1 VGEAYWGQAGPR
13 NNDWRPPCK
22 HPAECRL
29 QIRRLTF
36 IDEPLR
42 ALLVAFRPFSQF
54 FDGFRID
61 FLAFWLN
68 RPARTRFHTPFRLR
82 GLGVQRETSYQPLG
96 RSDEGR
102 MSSLI
107 SEETVAF
114 VSGVAA
120 EARRVETPC
129 GNGHMVWHLWG
140 DGPPLAL
147 LHGGYGSWTHWI
159 RNVIPLSR
167 AFSVAAPDLPGLG
180 ESATPPEPHT
190 AEGLARIVVEGLD
203 IVFRGQDRLH
213 IAGFSFGGVL
223 GGHVAAQLGDRV
235 GAFTIVGSNGLGL
248 VRQPTALQRLAE
260 DAAEADAFAV
270 ARHNLA
276 ALMIADPGKIDE
288 LAVYIQAQ
296 NAPRGRVKS
305 RRFSR
310 ADTLARAL
318 PLIKA
323 RIDGIWGER
332 DATAYPHLDDRA
344 RALRHIQPDARF
356 EVIPGA
362 GHWVQYE
369 AADRFNPLLA
379 NIAARG
385 RIR

>member
-1 VGEAYWGQAGPR
+1 
-13 NNDWRPPCK
+13 
-22 HPAECRL
+22 
-29 QIRRLTF
+29 
-36 IDEPLR
+36 
-42 ALLVAFRPFSQF
+42 
-54 FDGFRID
+54 
-61 FLAFWLN
+61 
-68 RPARTRFHTPFRLR
+68 
-82 GLGVQRETSYQPLG
+82 
-96 RSDEGR
+96 
-102 MSSLI
+102 MSNLI

-114 VSGVAA
+114 VKRVAA

-129 GNGHMVWHLWG
+129 GDGHMIWRVWG

-159 RNVIPLSR
+159 RNVISLSR
-167 AFSVAAPDLPGLG
+167 AFTVAAPDLPGLG
-180 ESATPPEPHT
+180 ESAAPPEPHT

-203 IVFRGQDRLH
+203 IVFRGQGGLH

-223 GGHVAAQLGDRV
+223 GGQVAAQLSDRV
-235 GAFTIVGSNGLGL
+235 RTFTIVGSNGLGL
-248 VRQPTALQRLAE
+248 VRQPTALRRLPE
-260 DAAEADAFAV
+260 DPSEAEALAV

-276 ALMIADPGKIDE
+276 ALMIADRGKIDE

-305 RRFSR
+305 RKFSR

-332 DATAYPHLDDRA
+332 DATAYPHLDGRA
-344 RALRHIQPDARF
+344 RALRKIQPDARF

-369 AADRFNPLLA
+369 AANKFNPLLA
-379 NIAARG
+379 DIAGRGSAARAE
-385 RIR
+385 

>member
-1 VGEAYWGQAGPR
+1 
-13 NNDWRPPCK
+13 
-22 HPAECRL
+22 
-29 QIRRLTF
+29 
-36 IDEPLR
+36 
-42 ALLVAFRPFSQF
+42 
-54 FDGFRID
+54 
-61 FLAFWLN
+61 
-68 RPARTRFHTPFRLR
+68 
-82 GLGVQRETSYQPLG
+82 
-96 RSDEGR
+96 
-102 MSSLI
+102 MSNLI

-114 VSGVAA
+114 MQRVAA
-120 EARRVETPC
+120 EAQRVETPC
-129 GNGHMVWHLWG
+129 GDGQMIWHVWG
-140 DGPPLAL
+140 EGPPLAL

-159 RNVIPLSR
+159 RNVLPLSR
-167 AFSVAAPDLPGLG
+167 IFTVAAPDLPGLG

-190 AEGLARIVVEGLD
+190 AEGLAGIVVKGLD
-203 IVFRGQDRLH
+203 VVFRGHSGLH

-235 GAFTIVGSNGLGL
+235 HTFTIVGSNGLGL
-248 VRQPTALQRLAE
+248 VRQPTALRRLSENASE
-260 DAAEADAFAV
+260 AEALAV

-276 ALMIADPGKIDE
+276 ALMIADRGKIDE

-332 DATAYPHLDDRA
+332 DATAFPHLDDRA
-344 RALRHIQPDARF
+344 RALRDIQPDARF

-369 AADRFNPLLA
+369 AADKFNPLLA
-379 NIAARG
+379 DITGLGRGGAAPG
-385 RIR
+385 E